1 MQRFEDKVA
10 IVTGAARGIGRAT
23 AERLAREGAAV
34 VLGDVDGD
42 AVAATAEQL
51 SGEGLTVSALRCD
64 VAAAADCTALVEAAV
79 GRHGRL
85 DALVNNA
92 SLGAFAMTVESTGEE
107 TWDRIVAVNLKG
119 VYLMSHEAIPRL
131 RASGGG
137 TIVNVASIHAH
148 ASSTGAAPYAA
159 AKGGVLA
166 LTRQMALD
174 VAVDRIRVVA
184 VAPGATD
191 TPMLHSHAERAGT
204 TLQALGFSSD
214 PTAIGRIADPAE
226 QAAVIAFL
234 CSSDASFITGTSIL
248 ADGGALAAF

>member
-10 IVTGAARGIGRAT
+10 VVTGAARGIGRAT

-34 VLGDVDGD
+34 VLGDIDGD
-42 AVAATAEQL
+42 AAQTAAAQL
-51 SGEGLTVSALRCD
+51 AGEGLKTSALRCD
-64 VAAAADCTALVEAAV
+64 VAVAADCAALVEAAV
-79 GRHGRL
+79 ERHGRL

-92 SLGAFAMTVESTGEE
+92 SLGAFAMTVETTTEE

-119 VYLMSHEAIPRL
+119 VYLMSREAIPRL
-131 RASGGG
+131 RAAGGG

-174 VAVDRIRVVA
+174 VAADRIRVVA

-191 TPMLHSHAERAGT
+191 TPMLHSHAERSGT
-204 TLQALGFSSD
+204 SLEQLGFSSD
-214 PTAIGRIADPAE
+214 PTAIGRIADPSE

-234 CSSDASFITGTSIL
+234 CSADASFITGTSIL
-248 ADGGALAAF
+248 ADGGVLAAF